1 VTAMD
6 VAASSGREESLVEDQ
21 QTIVTSVRI
30 VKTMRSAKQFARGQR
45 DGILTTSMPAS
56 DNTAPNDTA
65 N

>member
-6 VAASSGREESLVEDQ
+6 VTASSGREVSLVEDQ

-45 DGILTTSMPAS
+45 GGILTTSMPAS
-56 DNTAPNDTA
+56 DNTASNDAA